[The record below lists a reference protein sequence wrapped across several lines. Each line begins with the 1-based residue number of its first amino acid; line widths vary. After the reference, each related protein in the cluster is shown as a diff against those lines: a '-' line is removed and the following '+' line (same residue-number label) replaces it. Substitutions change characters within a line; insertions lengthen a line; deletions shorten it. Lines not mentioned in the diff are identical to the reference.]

1 MAIQQ
6 QDLMISSSGKPR
18 KALNKTI
25 VLPLIISKEN
35 KAVMGVIL
43 TTLATFLYLTSNHFH
58 IAPPQLLPMS
68 MIDNAVPFIPE
79 TIWIYLSEYFLFF
92 TTYAAMKDI
101 RLSNR
106 YVYSFLSLQTVSVL
120 IFWVFPTAFPRD
132 LFPLPEGLDA
142 ATAYVFKS
150 LRTTDSPANCLPS
163 LHVSSVYLSALMF
176 LKERRSKFPYMFLWA
191 TMIGVST
198 LTTKQ
203 HYLIDVITGLLMAV
217 TFHWIFDTLVTYRG
231 SEAVAGTANGNGN
244 GNGAGAAVPTGLTPG
259 QGTPAGDQANR

>member
-1 MAIQQ
+1 
-6 QDLMISSSGKPR
+6 MISSSGKPR
-18 KALNKTI
+18 KALNKTF

-43 TTLATFLYLTSNHFH
+43 TMLATFLYLTSNHFH

-68 MIDNAVPFIPE
+68 MIDNAIPFIPE

-92 TTYAAMKDI
+92 ITYAAMKDI
-101 RLSNR
+101 KLSNR

-132 LFPLPEGLDA
+132 LFPLPDSLDF
-142 ATAYVFKS
+142 ATNYVFKS

-176 LKERRSKFPYMFLWA
+176 LKERRSKFPFMFLWA
-191 TMIGVST
+191 TMIAIST

-231 SEAVAGTANGNGN
+231 SEAVPAAANGNSN
-244 GNGAGAAVPTGLTPG
+244 GNGGAESAPASGVSGQETPT
-259 QGTPAGDQANR
+259 GDQAKR

>member
-1 MAIQQ
+1 
-6 QDLMISSSGKPR
+6 MISPAKAR

-35 KAVMGVIL
+35 KAVMGIIM
-43 TTLATFLYLTSNHFH
+43 TALATFLYLTSNHFH
-58 IAPPQLLPMS
+58 ISPPQLLPMS
-68 MIDNAVPFIPE
+68 RIDEVVPFIPE

-92 TTYAAMKDI
+92 ITYAAMQDI
-101 RLSNR
+101 KLANR
-106 YVYSFLSLQTVSVL
+106 YVYSFLFLQTVSVL
-120 IFWVFPTAFPRD
+120 IFWIFPTSFPRD
-132 LFPLPEGLDA
+132 LFPLPQDMDI

-176 LKERRSKFPYMFLWA
+176 LKERRSKFPLMFLWA
-191 TMIGVST
+191 TLIGVST

-217 TFHWIFDTLVTYRG
+217 TFHWIFDTL
-231 SEAVAGTANGNGN
+231 AI
-244 GNGAGAAVPTGLTPG
+244 
-259 QGTPAGDQANR
+259 